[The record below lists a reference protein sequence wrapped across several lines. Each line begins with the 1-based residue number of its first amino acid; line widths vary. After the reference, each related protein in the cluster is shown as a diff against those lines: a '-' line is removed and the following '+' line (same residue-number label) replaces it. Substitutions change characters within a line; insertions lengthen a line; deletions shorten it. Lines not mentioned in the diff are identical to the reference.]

1 MNRSPALF
9 SVVFTSLTLSLSA
22 YTVVFPTSAI
32 EAAWELNAE
41 EFKQEFPGIDFTNQ
55 ELTDEGWYVRYQHE
69 NLTYFFGPI
78 ESPADARTH
87 EQAMHQV
94 RNDVVAKSPAL
105 GTSTV
110 DVVYYSFDPRM
121 GPGGRG
127 GSGSGGPVMVV
138 DGSGQGMS
146 EQGGPDGQGADGDP
160 AGHLD
165 DGEQ

>member
-69 NLTYFFGPI
+69 NLT
-78 ESPADARTH
+78 
-87 EQAMHQV
+87 
-94 RNDVVAKSPAL
+94 
-105 GTSTV
+105 
-110 DVVYYSFDPRM
+110 
-121 GPGGRG
+121 
-127 GSGSGGPVMVV
+127 
-138 DGSGQGMS
+138 
-146 EQGGPDGQGADGDP
+146 
-160 AGHLD
+160 
-165 DGEQ
+165 